1 MARIKFTHFVPRDK
15 PPKRPRR
22 HKKSLNKSEKR
33 SYKKYNRQGRGW
45 QISQILL
52 YRIIERIIMNQHFII
67 RYKVEDDIPVCP
79 DHILN
84 ELKTHVE
91 IIQSKLDAKNL
102 FGKHTL
108 ELRAVKEGWFEEA
121 NDNE

>member
-1 MARIKFTHFVPRDK
+1 
-15 PPKRPRR
+15 
-22 HKKSLNKSEKR
+22 
-33 SYKKYNRQGRGW
+33 
-45 QISQILL
+45 
-52 YRIIERIIMNQHFII
+52 MNQHFII

-91 IIQSKLDAKNL
+91 IIQSKIDAKNL

-108 ELRAVKEGWFEEA
+108 ESKFFVPCAIIFLIPGPCSSRLAYDDHAFLIKFIS
-121 NDNE
+121 NTRLDHCF